1 VAICFEINTKHVRT
15 SAAEENIFGCFREIA
30 TGDY

>member
-1 VAICFEINTKHVRT
+1 MAICFEINTNHVYT
-15 SAAEENIFGCFREIA
+15 GVAEGIIFGRFREIA